1 MGTLG
6 AAMLGMNR
14 SLRLEAQLPL
24 GFSVIDPFRGPHA
37 DVIWRINTA
46 FYERFYSDQTPRRLI
61 LGINPGRLGAGLT
74 GIPFTDTKRLTE
86 NCGIPCPEL
95 QSHEPSSVFVNRVI
109 DAMGGPEAFY
119 SRFLISSVCPLGFLY
134 DKGNGRPVNAN
145 YYDSAAL
152 TEAVMPFIE
161 QSLRTHAAMG
171 LITEEVYCLGAGDN
185 FKALS
190 AINLRLGLFGRIVPL
205 DHPRYIMQ
213 YRAKQAVA
221 YVRKFVEALGN
232 SYMESCKHI

>member
-14 SLRLEAQLPL
+14 SLRFDAQLPE
-24 GFSVIDPFRGPHA
+24 GFGILDPFRGPSA

-46 FYERFYSDQTPRRLI
+46 FYKRFYSDAAPRRLI

-86 NCGIPCPEL
+86 DCGIACPEL
-95 QSHEPSSVFVNRVI
+95 HSHEPSSVFVYRVI
-109 DAMGGPEAFY
+109 HAMGGPGAFY

-134 DKGNGRPVNAN
+134 HKANGRPVNAN

-152 TEAVMPFIE
+152 STAVMPFIE
-161 QSLRTHAAMG
+161 QSLRTHVAMG
-171 LITEEVYCLGAGDN
+171 LRTDVVFCLGAGDN
-185 FKALS
+185 FRALT
-190 AINLRLGLFGRIVPL
+190 AIDKRLGLFGRIVPL

-213 YRAKQAVA
+213 YRAKMMDEYVERFINLLNAV
-221 YVRKFVEALGN
+221 
-232 SYMESCKHI
+232 